1 MGLLKYDVGDKVKVK
16 TNLLVVT
23 DQASSEKYKHSKIA
37 INEDMAQYMG
47 KTMTVFAI
55 LDDLYLMDE
64 DKCLNGWTEDM
75 LEDADIEKK
84 YKVGDKVIV
93 RSDLKTFGEIGEL
106 YGGYSATKTMIEF
119 AGKVVTIAKVCDD
132 HYQIVEGDKDPYRW
146 TDEMFS
152 GKYTGEVSTKSYT
165 ETYENIII
173 AKVGDS
179 FKKDCNNNCSECPI
193 EKYKQDNNLDYD
205 CRIIYTVLKL
215 SELGILSSEQ

>member
-1 MGLLKYDVGDKVKVK
+1 MKYDVGDKVKVK

-47 KTMTVFAI
+47 KTMTVFGI
-55 LDDLYLMDE
+55 LDDIYLMDE

-75 LEDADIEKK
+75 LEDIVIERK
-84 YKVGDKVIV
+84 YKVGDKVVV
-93 RSDLKTFGEIGEL
+93 RVDLKTFGEIGEL

-119 AGKVVTIAKVCDD
+119 AGKVVTISKVDYD
-132 HYQIVEGDKDPYRW
+132 HYKIEDDKGSYNW

>member
-1 MGLLKYDVGDKVKVK
+1 MKYDVGDKVKVK
-16 TNLLVVT
+16 TNLLVVA
-23 DQASSEKYKHSKIA
+23 DQASSEKYKYSKIA

-47 KTMTVFAI
+47 KTMTVFGI
-55 LDDLYLMDE
+55 VDDVYLMEE

-75 LEDADIEKK
+75 LEDIVIERK
-84 YKVGDKVIV
+84 YKVGDKVVV
-93 RSDLKTFGEIGEL
+93 RVDLKTFGEIGEL

-119 AGKVVTIAKVCDD
+119 AGKVVTISKVDYD
-132 HYQIVEGDKDPYRW
+132 HYKIEDDKGSYNW

-165 ETYENIII
+165 QTYENIII

>member
-1 MGLLKYDVGDKVKVK
+1 MSLLKYDVGDKVKVK
-16 TNLLVVT
+16 TNLLVVA

-47 KTMTVFAI
+47 KTMTVFGI
-55 LDDLYLMDE
+55 VDDVYLMEE

-75 LEDADIEKK
+75 LEDIVIERK
-84 YKVGDKVIV
+84 YKVGDKVVV
-93 RSDLKTFGEIGEL
+93 RVDLKTFGEIGEL

-119 AGKVVTIAKVCDD
+119 AGKVVTISKVDYD
-132 HYQIVEGDKDPYRW
+132 HYKIEDDKGSYNW

-165 ETYENIII
+165 QTYENIII

>member
-1 MGLLKYDVGDKVKVK
+1 
-16 TNLLVVT
+16 
-23 DQASSEKYKHSKIA
+23 
-37 INEDMAQYMG
+37 
-47 KTMTVFAI
+47 
-55 LDDLYLMDE
+55 
-64 DKCLNGWTEDM
+64 
-75 LEDADIEKK
+75 
-84 YKVGDKVIV
+84 
-93 RSDLKTFGEIGEL
+93 
-106 YGGYSATKTMIEF
+106 MIEF
-119 AGKVVTIAKVCDD
+119 AGKVVTISKVDYD
-132 HYQIVEGDKDPYRW
+132 HYKIEDDKGSYNW

>member
-1 MGLLKYDVGDKVKVK
+1 MKYDVGDKVKVK

-55 LDDLYLMDE
+55 LDDLYLMEE
-64 DKCLNGWTEDM
+64 DNSINGWTEDM
-75 LEDADIEKK
+75 LEDIVIERK
-84 YKVGDKVIV
+84 YKVGDKVVV
-93 RSDLKTFGEIGEL
+93 RVDLKTFREIGEL

-119 AGKVVTIAKVCDD
+119 AGKVVTISKVDYD
-132 HYQIVEGDKDPYRW
+132 HYKIEDDKGSYNW

-205 CRIIYTVLKL
+205 CRII
-215 SELGILSSEQ
+215 I

>member
-1 MGLLKYDVGDKVKVK
+1 MKYDVGDKVKVK
-16 TNLLVVT
+16 TNLLVVA
-23 DQASSEKYKHSKIA
+23 DQASSEKYKYSKIA

-47 KTMTVFAI
+47 NTMTVFGI
-55 LDDLYLMDE
+55 VDDLYLMDE

-75 LEDADIEKK
+75 LEDIVIERK
-84 YKVGDKVIV
+84 YKVGDKVVV
-93 RSDLKTFGEIGEL
+93 RVDLKTFGEIGEL

-119 AGKVVTIAKVCDD
+119 AGKVVTISKVDYD
-132 HYQIVEGDKDPYRW
+132 HYKIEDDKGSYNW